1 MVYLISE
8 FSRVILQN
16 LGCSLKVDFKR
27 VRISRTVIMNC
38 RVGTTVPFR
47 NDKGDRKFGAGYL
60 TDLVV

>member
-27 VRISRTVIMNC
+27 VRISRTVAVDC
-38 RVGTTVPFR
+38 RVGRFAPFSQ
-47 NDKGDRKFGAGYL
+47 
-60 TDLVV
+60 